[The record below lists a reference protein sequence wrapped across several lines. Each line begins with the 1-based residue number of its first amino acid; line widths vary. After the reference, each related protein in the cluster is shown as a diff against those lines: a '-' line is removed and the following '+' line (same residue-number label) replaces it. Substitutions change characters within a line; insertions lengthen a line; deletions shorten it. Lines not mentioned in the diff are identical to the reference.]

1 MLIALDYDETYTE
14 DPLMWDRFIRLAIAS
29 GHAVICVTMRHEG
42 ESADVCESI
51 GRLCTVYCTG
61 RRAKLEYMTE
71 IGRIPDVW
79 IDDSPMFITQGAAV
93 SRFVRRS

>member
-1 MLIALDYDETYTE
+1 MTDLTAAADLLT
-14 DPLMWDRFIRLAIAS
+14 RLNRWRTDGRGEMPEPREITAAI
-29 GHAVICVTMRHEG
+29 
-42 ESADVCESI
+42 ESI
-51 GRLCTVYCTG
+51 GRLCAVYCTG

-71 IGRIPDVW
+71 VGRIPDVW

>member
-1 MLIALDYDETYTE
+1 MIIALDYDDTYTR
-14 DPLMWDRFIRLAIAS
+14 DPLMWDQFIRLAIAS
-29 GHAVICVTMRHEG
+29 GHTVICVTMRYEG
-42 ESADVCESI
+42 ESWDVRESI
-51 GRLCTVYCTG
+51 GKLCAVYCTG

-93 SRFVRRS
+93 SRFVRRA

>member
-1 MLIALDYDETYTE
+1 MLIALDYDDTYTR
-14 DPLMWDRFIRLAIAS
+14 DPAMWDRFIRLAVAS
-29 GHAVICVTMRHEG
+29 GHSVICVTMRHEG
-42 ESADVCESI
+42 ESADARESI
-51 GRLCTVYCTG
+51 GQLCQVYCTG

-71 IGRIPDVW
+71 VGRIPDVW

>member
-1 MLIALDYDETYTE
+1 MLIALDYDDTYTR
-14 DPLMWDRFIRLAIAS
+14 DPPMWDRFIRLAIAS
-29 GHAVICVTMRHEG
+29 GHG
-42 ESADVCESI
+42 DVRESI
-51 GRLCTVYCTG
+51 GRLCAVYCTG

-71 IGRIPDVW
+71 VGRIPDVW

>member
-29 GHAVICVTMRHEG
+29 GHAVICVTMRYEV
-42 ESADVCESI
+42 ESAEVRESI
-51 GRLCTVYCTG
+51 GKLCAVYCTG

-71 IGRIPDVW
+71 VGRIPDVW

-93 SRFVRRS
+93 SRFVRKV